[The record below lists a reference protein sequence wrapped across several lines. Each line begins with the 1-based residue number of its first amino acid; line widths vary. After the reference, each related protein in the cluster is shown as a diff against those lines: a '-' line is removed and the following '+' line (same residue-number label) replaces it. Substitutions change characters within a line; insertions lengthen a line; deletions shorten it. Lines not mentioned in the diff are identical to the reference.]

1 MKISINKLSE
11 LTGIERSTIRKHIR
25 GLKSEKGE
33 KNSQL
38 YESSDALELL
48 YRNYTPQNHRVDSD
62 GYNPSQ
68 EKARLDRKKADLVEL
83 QYYEKLGSLVPIET
97 VRSVWSS
104 LILSVR
110 SHILAVPSK
119 LKSLPKQIRVQIS
132 TEINKALSEL
142 QNINESEYFKNGQQ
156 QIPADD

>member
-1 MKISINKLSE
+1 MQVSVNQIHEFTGLDRATIKRS
-11 LTGIERSTIRKHIR
+11 LT
-25 GLKSEKGE
+25 GLKSEKGK
-33 KNSQL
+33 KN
-38 YESSDALELL
+38 ALL
-48 YRNYTPQNHRVDSD
+48 YQSTEAFQAILNNYTPQNHRVDSD

-83 QYYEKLGSLVPIET
+83 QYYEKLGSLVPVDN
-97 VRSVWSS
+97 VRNVWSS

-132 TEINKALSEL
+132 AEINKALLEL
-142 QNINESEYFKNGQQ
+142 QDINESEYFKNGTQ
-156 QIPADD
+156 QIQIDE